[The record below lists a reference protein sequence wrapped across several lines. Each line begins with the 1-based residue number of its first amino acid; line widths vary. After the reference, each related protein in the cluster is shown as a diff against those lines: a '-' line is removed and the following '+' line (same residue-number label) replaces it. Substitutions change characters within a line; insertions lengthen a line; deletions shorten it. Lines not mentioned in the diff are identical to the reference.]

1 MKIHVTKLL
10 IIGVICISGFSLSAQ
25 PFVDLLHFRNNF
37 YANSPYMDD
46 PNASVTQRESYYSL
60 FLPLKLKSGD
70 VFFMGFDC
78 VEQEFRYDGDTTY
91 TKYLNSEAI
100 PLGWV
105 HVWKN
110 RNWKTSF
117 ILLPRLG
124 RNIASYS
131 TSDFQL
137 GGVVLM
143 TYQKSKQ
150 LKYKFGVYY
159 NREFYGNSFLP
170 LLGIDWKLDDHTY
183 IYGVLPGS
191 LNLEYRLA
199 KGVYTGL
206 AYKNVTATFRLNHGP
221 DDYYVRE
228 GHTFLG
234 DNHLSLFLQVYPLKN
249 LMIYG
254 AAGMTVFRRF
264 QLYDGDHNKLIY
276 SQEAQ
281 KAFNY
286 PADKSFF
293 QLGAAFRIRMDKD
306 YID

>member
-1 MKIHVTKLL
+1 MRKIYTKILIFLL
-10 IIGVICISGFSLSAQ
+10 LSLSGISLSAQ
-25 PFVDLLHFRNNF
+25 PFVDLLHLRNNF
-37 YANSPYMDD
+37 YAKASYMDD
-46 PNASVTQRESYYSL
+46 PNASVTQRESYCSL
-60 FLPLKLKSGD
+60 FLPLKQKNGD
-70 VFFMGFDC
+70 VFFLGFDC
-78 VEQEFRYDGDTTY
+78 IEQEFRYEGDTTY
-91 TKYLNSEAI
+91 TKYLNSEAL

-105 HVWKN
+105 HGWKN
-110 RNWKTSF
+110 KKWRTSF
-117 ILLPRLG
+117 ILVPRLG
-124 RNIASYS
+124 RNIASYT

-143 TYQKSKQ
+143 TYVKSKQ

-170 LLGIDWKLDDHTY
+170 LLGIDWKIDDRTY

-191 LNLEYRLA
+191 LNREYKMGKRF
-199 KGVYTGL
+199 YTGL

-221 DDYYVRE
+221 EEFYVRE

-234 DNHLSLFLQVYPLKN
+234 DNHLSLFLQCYPLKN

-264 QLYDGDHNKLIY
+264 QLYDGDHNQLIY
-276 SQEAQ
+276 RQEAQ
-281 KAFNY
+281 RAFNY
-286 PADKSFF
+286 PNDKGFL